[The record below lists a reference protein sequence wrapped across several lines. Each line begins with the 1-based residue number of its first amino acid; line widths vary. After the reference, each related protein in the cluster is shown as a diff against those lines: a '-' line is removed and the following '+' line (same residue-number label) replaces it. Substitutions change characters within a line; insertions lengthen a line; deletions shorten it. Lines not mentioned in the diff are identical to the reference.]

1 MKAGHDQRPP
11 VAEMTVDSFAANE
24 KILATFAAT
33 TAAVCFALYM
43 AF

>member
-1 MKAGHDQRPP
+1 
-11 VAEMTVDSFAANE
+11 MTADSIATSA
-24 KILATFAAT
+24 KILATFAAA

>member
-1 MKAGHDQRPP
+1 
-11 VAEMTVDSFAANE
+11 MTVDSIATNA